1 MSEVLEFTQEVSTKE
16 LDAHVEQLRKIQE
29 EYERHSAMAKEL
41 HFALENQK
49 KKLMELLMKAGK
61 TKYDAEG
68 IGKVQLVDR
77 MSVSYPKDLEARK
90 QFVTWITD
98 RLGEEGLLTYLT
110 VNSQTLNSMYK
121 QEFENADDPAMF
133 SIPGLSEPTANTSVR
148 FNRTK

>member
-1 MSEVLEFTQEVSTKE
+1 MSEELEFTQEVSTKE
-16 LDAHVEQLRKIQE
+16 LDACVHSLRMIQE
-29 EYERHSAMAKEL
+29 QYEQQSAMAKEL

-49 KKLMELLMKAGK
+49 KKLTELLMKAGK

-90 QFVTWITD
+90 QFVQWLTEK
-98 RLGEEGLLTYLT
+98 LGEEGLLTYLT

-121 QEFENADDPAMF
+121 QEFEHAEDPAMF
-133 SIPGLSEPTANTSVR
+133 SIPGLSEPTATTSVR
-148 FNRTK
+148 FNRAK